1 MERQV
6 PLPRGVRFSVK
17 DIDLIDDFL
26 RPHVNEEIIQDNVIE
41 SKDIY
46 EKEPGELEHRFNQY
60 GSCKFWAESKVG
72 DKDRY
77 SKISIAENP
86 DEDSRANLSWPAR
99 PDAASREISTIIR
112 RRRIRYSRRINEF
125 LTFFRF
131 WTLLMRDR
139 PYRAVLDN
147 RNGGRWKYR
156 ETKKIIR
163 RDRILGH
170 KETVDF
176 VTNQGVT
183 TGWRQHEYRLASDD
197 FQTKVLVHLYYDVA
211 FDKTRQLPIP
221 HEQQRQPRR
230 ARQEGIVAPA
240 ICENVVAERVEM
252 DARPWYMK
260 CFCCLI

>member
-46 EKEPGELEHRFNQY
+46 EKEPGELEHRFNQ
-60 GSCKFWAESKVG
+60 
-72 DKDRY
+72 
-77 SKISIAENP
+77 
-86 DEDSRANLSWPAR
+86 
-99 PDAASREISTIIR
+99 
-112 RRRIRYSRRINEF
+112 
-125 LTFFRF
+125 
-131 WTLLMRDR
+131 TLLMRDR